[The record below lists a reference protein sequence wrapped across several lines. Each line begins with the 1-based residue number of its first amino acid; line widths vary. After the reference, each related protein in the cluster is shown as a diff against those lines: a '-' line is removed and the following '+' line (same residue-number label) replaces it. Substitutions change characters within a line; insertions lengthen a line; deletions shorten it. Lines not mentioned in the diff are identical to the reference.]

1 MGLTLKLLLALE
13 AWWQLAILLFVVIA
27 TAITDWSKSNIRGYG
42 IWQTCTFLAT
52 GDVCSAWSTTDITAF
67 KDCEGSL
74 TATRGFNTMSIIC
87 TGIALLF
94 TIALLVKPTLIK
106 KATILFLVC
115 WVWTTNIW
123 LLCGW
128 IMWLGVD
135 DRDMCAF
142 QDPGTHLGSGWF
154 LQIFGWI
161 MSLFLA
167 GPIACLIFLK
177 WKKTPRFAGQ
187 PPYVP
192 GPTPGPGPIP
202 YGPSSAAYP
211 QYKAPYPAPYTGYP
225 APYSGAFGPTPNTSP
240 YVPTPYW

>member
-1 MGLTLKLLLALE
+1 MALSLKLLLALE
-13 AWWQLAILLFVVIA
+13 AWWQFAILLFVIIA
-27 TAITDWSKSNIRGYG
+27 TGITDWSKSITRDYG
-42 IWQTCTFLAT
+42 IWQTCSGGT
-52 GDVCSAWSTTDITAF
+52 CNAWSTTDLTSQ

-74 TATRGFNTMSIIC
+74 TATRAFSVMSIIC
-87 TGIALLF
+87 TGLAFLFALALL
-94 TIALLVKPTLIK
+94 LKPTLIK
-106 KATILFLVC
+106 KSTVLILLC
-115 WVWTTNIW
+115 WTWTTNIW

-128 IMWLGVD
+128 IMYLGVQG
-135 DRDMCAF
+135 RNQCAF
-142 QDPGTHLGSGWF
+142 NDNGTHLGSSWF

-161 MSLFLA
+161 MNFFLA
-167 GPIACLIFLK
+167 GPIAFLIFLK

-202 YGPSSAAYP
+202 YGPASANYP

>member
-1 MGLTLKLLLALE
+1 MALTLKLLLALE
-13 AWWQLAILLFVVIA
+13 AWWQFAIFLFVVIA
-27 TAITDWSKSNIRGYG
+27 TGITDWSKSPTREYG
-42 IWQTCTFLAT
+42 IWQTCS
-52 GDVCSAWSTTDITAF
+52 GGNCGAWTTTDLSSL

-74 TATRGFNTMSIIC
+74 TATRGFSVMSIIC
-87 TGIALLF
+87 TSLALLLAL
-94 TIALLVKPTLIK
+94 ALLLKPTLIK
-106 KATILFLVC
+106 KSTVLILLC

-128 IMWLGVD
+128 IMYLGVQG
-135 DRDMCAF
+135 RSQCAF
-142 QDPGTHLGSGWF
+142 GDNGTHLGSAWF
-154 LQIFGWI
+154 LQIFAWV
-161 MSLFLA
+161 MSLFIA
-167 GPIACLIFLK
+167 GPIAFLIFLK

-202 YGPSSAAYP
+202 YGPASGSYP
-211 QYKAPYPAPYTGYP
+211 QYKAPYPAPYSGGYGP